1 MLPSNQCIYLFV
13 SLAASVEVT
22 HILLILLPVG
32 TSQKEVTVT
41 RFLLTSVFKGPDPS
55 ALSIGEISDSYVAWY
70 AAGGWEIPRVE
81 FYPHF
86 FDILA
91 LTS

>member
-1 MLPSNQCIYLFV
+1 M
-13 SLAASVEVT
+13 EVT
-22 HILLILLPVG
+22 HILLILLPIG
-32 TSQKEVTVT
+32 ASQKEVTVT
-41 RFLLTSVFKGPDPS
+41 RFLLTSVFNGLDPS
-55 ALSIGEISDSYVAWY
+55 ALSVGEISDSYVGLY
-70 AAGGWEIPRVE
+70 AAEFSGGWEIPRVE